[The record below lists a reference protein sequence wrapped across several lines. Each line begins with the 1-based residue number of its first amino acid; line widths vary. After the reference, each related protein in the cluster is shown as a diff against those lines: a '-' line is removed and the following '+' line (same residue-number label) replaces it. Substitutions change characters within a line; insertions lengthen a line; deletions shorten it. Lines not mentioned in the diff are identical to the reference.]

1 MEYINKIT
9 ITIIY
14 ELTFILNYE
23 HNSTI
28 YYKITIR
35 YYLLKK
41 H

>member
-1 MEYINKIT
+1 MKRKNEIT
-9 ITIIY
+9 ITVIY
-14 ELTFILNYE
+14 ELTFISNYE

-28 YYKITIR
+28 NYKITIR